1 MSFSSNWLAL
11 REPADRAA
19 RDGALAAAL
28 GDWAA
33 ARTRAL
39 GRPLLVVDLGCGTG
53 ASHRALSPLLPG
65 ARWRLTDNDPAL
77 LAEAAGRT
85 GAHTLCLDLAA
96 TPEIAL
102 DGADIV
108 TASALFDLA
117 SAAWI
122 DRLAGALAPG
132 AAMLAALSYDG
143 IETWDPADPAEAEGL
158 AAFHAHQVGDKGF
171 GPSLGPGGA
180 AYLAQ
185 ALARGGR
192 EVRRAPSPWRLSRS
206 RDGALIEALADGAA
220 GAAAQAAH
228 AAGAAAQAAHA
239 ADAAAQAAH
248 AHGTAAQATGADGA
262 QAARTN
268 GGGAQSSAA
277 AEPMSP
283 QVHARWAAARRAA
296 ETVVIGHE
304 DVLALPRG

>member
-192 EVRRAPSPWRLSRS
+192 EVRRAPSPWRLSRP
-206 RDGALIEALADGAA
+206 RDGALIEALAEGAA

-228 AAGAAAQAAHA
+228 AHGA
-239 ADAAAQAAH
+239 
-248 AHGTAAQATGADGA
+248 AAQATGADGGGA
-262 QAARTN
+262 QAAHTN

>member
-1 MSFSSNWLAL
+1 
-11 REPADRAA
+11 
-19 RDGALAAAL
+19 
-28 GDWAA
+28 
-33 ARTRAL
+33 
-39 GRPLLVVDLGCGTG
+39 
-53 ASHRALSPLLPG
+53 
-65 ARWRLTDNDPAL
+65 
-77 LAEAAGRT
+77 
-85 GAHTLCLDLAA
+85 
-96 TPEIAL
+96 
-102 DGADIV
+102 
-108 TASALFDLA
+108 
-117 SAAWI
+117 
-122 DRLAGALAPG
+122 
-132 AAMLAALSYDG
+132 MLAALSYDG

-192 EVRRAPSPWRLSRS
+192 EVRRAPSPWRLSRP
-206 RDGALIEALADGAA
+206 RDGALIEALADG
-220 GAAAQAAH
+220 

-262 QAARTN
+262 QAAHTN

>member
-192 EVRRAPSPWRLSRS
+192 EVRRAPSPWRLSRP
-206 RDGALIEALADGAA
+206 RDGALIEALAEGAA

-228 AAGAAAQAAHA
+228 ANGAAAQ
-239 ADAAAQAAH
+239 
-248 AHGTAAQATGADGA
+248 TTGADGGGT
-262 QAARTN
+262 QAAHTN

>member
-1 MSFSSNWLAL
+1 
-11 REPADRAA
+11 
-19 RDGALAAAL
+19 
-28 GDWAA
+28 
-33 ARTRAL
+33 
-39 GRPLLVVDLGCGTG
+39 
-53 ASHRALSPLLPG
+53 
-65 ARWRLTDNDPAL
+65 
-77 LAEAAGRT
+77 
-85 GAHTLCLDLAA
+85 
-96 TPEIAL
+96 
-102 DGADIV
+102 
-108 TASALFDLA
+108 
-117 SAAWI
+117 
-122 DRLAGALAPG
+122 
-132 AAMLAALSYDG
+132 MLAALSYDG

-192 EVRRAPSPWRLSRS
+192 EVRRAPSPWRLSRP

-228 AAGAAAQAAHA
+228 ADGAAAQ
-239 ADAAAQAAH
+239 
-248 AHGTAAQATGADGA
+248 TTGADGA
-262 QAARTN
+262 AAQTTGADGGGAQAAHTN

>member
-192 EVRRAPSPWRLSRS
+192 EVRRAPSPWRLSRP

-228 AAGAAAQAAHA
+228 AAGAAGAAG
-239 ADAAAQAAH
+239 AAAQAAH
-248 AHGTAAQATGADGA
+248 AHGTAAQATGADGGGA

>member
-192 EVRRAPSPWRLSRS
+192 EVRRAPSPWRLSRP

-228 AAGAAAQAAHA
+228 A
-239 ADAAAQAAH
+239 
-248 AHGTAAQATGADGA
+248 HGTAAQATGADGGGT
-262 QAARTN
+262 QAAHTN
-268 GGGAQSSAA
+268 GGGAQSSAV